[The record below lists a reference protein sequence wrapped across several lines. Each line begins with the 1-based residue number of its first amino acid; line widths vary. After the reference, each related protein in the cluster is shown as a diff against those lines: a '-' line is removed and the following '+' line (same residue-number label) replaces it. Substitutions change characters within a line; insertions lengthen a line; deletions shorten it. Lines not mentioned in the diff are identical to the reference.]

1 MAFCKWISVIKTEDG
16 LVKCMSY
23 DSNKSKTYNAE
34 YGQSTAEEKQ
44 YRLLSYIADNDKTSN
59 EDFLKAVF
67 THDDDNEVDYT
78 NEKEFFVDG
87 IMCNREN
94 AYSRMMNAQKM
105 SKKPV
110 VNLAY
115 HAVQSFKEGADEMS
129 AKQAHEIGMK
139 LAEELW
145 GDQFI
150 VLVATHLNTSH
161 YHNHFVIC
169 STSPITGKRFN
180 KCDREWRRM
189 TKCSDKLCREYG
201 LHVIE
206 NEGNGKSKSKTQVE
220 AALEK
225 KGIPT
230 HKELLQFD
238 IDVAIEQAS
247 DWNSFLESLKRMG
260 YKIKYNNKSISVIA
274 EGWGRAIRIYYSAEN
289 TGSLGSNYTK
299 ENILKRIEE
308 SVQKREAEQSK
319 ENRQDKQYI
328 YKVESDTED
337 CEKVKEQ
344 EQKTTPKPRGTFSDN
359 PKDFTVDLNAPLPT
373 MPKYK
378 FKGKINEVVPTGA
391 AGLKITY
398 YRLSYKMCIIP
409 KPYKKNQKKRM
420 SLYMRSELN
429 KLHRYIDEV
438 AFLAD
443 TGIKTMAQLNNYK
456 DFAVSQ
462 MTELEGERQ
471 MLRNKLR
478 RCTNEPLTRNIRA
491 EISNLTSQISVLRK
505 RINMCNHIS
514 ENTENIRY
522 KVNEDS
528 RIEEQQL
535 RKNENNKTKYKSER
549 KYEL

>member
-1 MAFCKWISVIKTEDG
+1 MAFCKWISVIKTENG
-16 LVKCMSY
+16 LIQCISY
-23 DSNKSKTYNAE
+23 DSKKSKTYNAE
-34 YGQSTAEEKQ
+34 YGQAEEDQ
-44 YRLLSYIADNDKTSN
+44 HRLLAYVADDDKTRN

-67 THDDDNEVDYT
+67 THDDTDTVDYT

-105 SKKPV
+105 SKKPI

-129 AKQAHEIGMK
+129 AKTAHEIGMK

-150 VLVATHLNTSH
+150 VLVATHLNTNH

-169 STSPITGKRFN
+169 STSPITGKRFD

-206 NEGNGKSKSKTQVE
+206 NKGKSKSKTQVE

-230 HKELLQFD
+230 HKELLKFD
-238 IDVAIEQAS
+238 IDVAIEQSS
-247 DWNSFLESLKRMG
+247 DWNDFITSLKRMG
-260 YKIKYNNKSISVIA
+260 YQIKYNNKSISVIA
-274 EGWGRAIRIYYSAEN
+274 DDWERAIRINYSAEN
-289 TGSLGSNYTK
+289 NRGLGSEYTK
-299 ENILKRIEE
+299 EGIVQRIEE
-308 SVQKREAEQSK
+308 SVRKRAAEHSKDNQPKTKYLYKAKTGNDFDDIEKQGENAPPQK
-319 ENRQDKQYI
+319 YI
-328 YKVESDTED
+328 
-337 CEKVKEQ
+337 
-344 EQKTTPKPRGTFSDN
+344 GTFSNN
-359 PKDFTVDLNAPLPT
+359 PKDFSVDLNAPLPT
-373 MPKYK
+373 MPRYR
-378 FKGKINEVVPTGA
+378 FKGRIREAVPFA
-391 AGLKITY
+391 SAGLKITY
-398 YRLSYKMCIIP
+398 YRLSYKMCILP

-429 KLHRYIDEV
+429 KLHRYIYEIN
-438 AFLAD
+438 FLAD
-443 TGIKTMAQLNNYK
+443 TGINNMAQLNTYK
-456 DFAVSQ
+456 EYAVSQ
-462 MTELEGERQ
+462 MSQLETERQ
-471 MLRNKLR
+471 KLRNKLR
-478 RCTNEPLTRNIRA
+478 RCTDVPTIRNVKSEVSDLTK
-491 EISNLTSQISVLRK
+491 QISVLRK
-505 RINMCNHIS
+505 RIRMCDHIA
-514 ENTENIRY
+514 ENTENVRY

-528 RIEEQQL
+528 RQEARQL
-535 RKNENNKTKYKSER
+535 KENEHKKTKNKSER